1 MLKRLTITLLCA
13 ASLSGCA
20 SFISGGTGTAPV
32 GTESGERSLGQVFI
46 DSSIK
51 RTANINLY
59 KLDPRF
65 KQSRINV
72 ESFHST
78 VLLTGQV
85 PDPYLKQLAE
95 DNVKAMSDV
104 KAVHNYITVGEKIG
118 YSTIMQDTAATANTR
133 GLLMKA
139 PVVSDSK
146 VLVHTENGVLY
157 VMGRLNSAEIRDLD
171 DVLQQVGN
179 VTKIVTLI
187 DNIDQP
193 ATNNAS
199 AQATTTTAT
208 PMVGTATTQ
217 ALVDTPVAIDPEQAE
232 PNTNSEAVV
241 EPTNTTSSEVVQVES
256 QPVASAAP

>member
-20 SFISGGTGTAPV
+20 SFISGGTGTSPV
-32 GTESGERSLGQVFI
+32 GTNSGERSLGQIFI

-59 KLDPRF
+59 KLDHRF
-65 KQSRINV
+65 KQSRINI
-72 ESFHST
+72 ESFHSN

-95 DNVKAMSDV
+95 DNLRSMTDV
-104 KAVHNYITVGEKIG
+104 KAVHNYITVGDKVG
-118 YSTIMQDTAATANTR
+118 YNTIMQDATVTANTR

-157 VMGRLNSAEIRDLD
+157 VMGRLNTAESRDLD
-171 DVLQQVGN
+171 DVLQKVGN

-187 DNIDQP
+187 DNVDQP
-193 ATNNAS
+193 SGTVAS
-199 AQATTTTAT
+199 STAAA
-208 PMVGTATTQ
+208 PMVGAATTQ
-217 ALVDTPVAIDPEQAE
+217 PLVETPVAIDPDQAD
-232 PNTNSEAVV
+232 PATIT
-241 EPTNTTSSEVVQVES
+241 PTN
-256 QPVASAAP
+256 P